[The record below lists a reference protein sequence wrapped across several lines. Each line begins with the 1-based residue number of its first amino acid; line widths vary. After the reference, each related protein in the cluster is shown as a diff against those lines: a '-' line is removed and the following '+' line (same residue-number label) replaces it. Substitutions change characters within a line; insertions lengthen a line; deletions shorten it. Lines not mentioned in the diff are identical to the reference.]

1 MRFVW
6 RGALGLLAALLL
18 LTLVTARQA
27 DPVLYPPA
35 EGAPSVLVHVVSH
48 GWHSGIA
55 APRDALR
62 ASAERQGFGRL
73 VAILDRFASYPFT
86 EIGWGDERF
95 YQETPTTADVNLASA
110 LRALF
115 RPGNTAVL
123 HVVGLERAAPLVF
136 ARSDVLAIRLSEAG
150 FDRLVR
156 FLDASIRPDEAGL
169 PREIGRGLYGPSLFY
184 AATGTFSLL
193 QVCNHWV
200 ARGLGEAGLPY
211 APVLA
216 VHPAGSFADLE
227 WRAGAL
233 RLPAR

>member
-6 RGALGLLAALLL
+6 RSALGLLAAILL

-27 DPVLYPPA
+27 DPALYPPA

-48 GWHSGIA
+48 GWHSGLA
-55 APRDALR
+55 ASREALR

-73 VAILDRFASYPFT
+73 VAILDRFASYPFV

-95 YQETPTTADVNLASA
+95 YQETPTTADVNLTSA

-123 HVVGLERAAPLVF
+123 HVVGLERGAPLVF
-136 ARSDVLAIRLSEAG
+136 RQSDVLAVRLSEAG

-156 FLDASIRPDEAGL
+156 FLEASIRSDETGL

-184 AATGTFSLL
+184 AATGTFSVL

-227 WRAGAL
+227 WRAGAF

>member
-6 RGALGLLAALLL
+6 RAVLGSLAAVVL
-18 LTLVTARQA
+18 LTLVTARPA
-27 DPVLYPPA
+27 DPALYPPA
-35 EGAPSVLVHVVSH
+35 DGAPSVLVHVVSH
-48 GWHSGIA
+48 GWHSGLA
-55 APRDALR
+55 TSREALG
-62 ASAERQGFGRL
+62 ASAERQGLGRL
-73 VAILDRFASYPFT
+73 LAVLDRFSSYPFI

-95 YQETPTTADVNLASA
+95 YQETPTTADVNVASA

-115 RPGNTAVL
+115 RPGNAAVL

-136 ARSDVLAIRLSEAG
+136 HRSDVLALRLSELG

-156 FLDASIRPDEAGL
+156 FLDASIRRDESGL

-216 VHPAGSFADLE
+216 IHPAGSFADLE